1 MKNKKLI
8 LVGLVVVAIVG
19 GVIALGSILGNNA
32 SDDVVV
38 DSNGKVRTGSNAS
51 YAVSREDSDN
61 QLVNDYVESLESTDI
76 DTEKLDPN
84 LGYNIEYSKDDS
96 NNDSKESISE
106 NTTTEQPIQ
115 NDTLN
120 LYHVDEET
128 SKQYWIAW
136 EQANVEDMYFY
147 RDKFMTDMVVGLL
160 SGNIKYCPMISSS
173 AQDKY
178 ANGFIPQSL
187 SVNVTSIDTENCI
200 AVASVKFTD
209 ESVKNYNIRYSL
221 NSEKVVT
228 EFIVTEE
235 E

>member
-8 LVGLVVVAIVG
+8 LVGLIVVVIVG

-61 QLVNDYVESLESTDI
+61 QLVNDYVKSLESTEF

-96 NNDSKESISE
+96 KNDSKESVSE
-106 NTTTEQPIQ
+106 NTTEQPIQ
-115 NDTLN
+115 NNNLN
-120 LYHVDEET
+120 LYHVDEEA

-160 SGNIKYCPMISSS
+160 SGNIKYCPMVSSS
-173 AQDKY
+173 VQDNY

-187 SVNVTSIDTENCI
+187 SVDVTSIDTENCT

-209 ESVKNYNIRYSL
+209 ESVKNYSIRYSL